1 MVGRYSGS
9 RKIKEWDISG
19 TSAGEVVGGI
29 ERVVQGVGSGD
40 YVGEMETE
48 VIIIV
53 RF

>member
-1 MVGRYSGS
+1 MLGRYLGS
-9 RKIKEWDISG
+9 KKIKEWDISG

-29 ERVVQGVGSGD
+29 ERVVQGVGRGD
-40 YVGEMETE
+40 YVGETEME